1 MMIRT
6 PRRPLLGSIAAF
18 AASRALPAAAETA
31 SSFPSRPIRLIVPQ
45 APGGNSD
52 TFGRIL
58 AQALTERLGQ
68 QVVVENRAGAGGT
81 VGSALVAKAAPDGYT
96 LLVPTTAR
104 TPSRPRSTARNCP
117 TMSSRISRPSR
128 SRPPSRP

>member
-1 MMIRT
+1 MIGT
-6 PRRPLLGSIAAF
+6 PRRRALGFIAAL
-18 AASRALPAAAETA
+18 AAARALPAAAETA

-58 AQALTERLGQ
+58 AQTLTERLGQ

-96 LLVPTTAR
+96 LLVADNGTHAIAPTLYGAKLPTT
-104 TPSRPRSTARNCP
+104 C
-117 TMSSRISRPSR
+117 SRISRR
-128 SRPPSRP
+128 SCWRRPSRP